1 MPLAAVE
8 QGALSGRP
16 SSPRLPAPAG
26 SYLEREAFSAFLLEF
41 CAMFAFTAILAA
53 APLAIAIY
61 AYVGYPLILW
71 IVGRLR
77 PRRIDALVGAAWPTV
92 TVTVP
97 VYNAGSK
104 IRGTLEGILQLDY
117 PRALLQVLVISDAS
131 TDGTDVVVR
140 EFGGRGVELLRLP
153 RRIGKTAAENAAL
166 SVARGEIIV
175 NVDATIL
182 VPPSSLKPLVRVFDD
197 PTIGVAS
204 GRDVSVGGTSQSGTG
219 AESSYTG
226 YEMWIRDLETRVGSI
241 VGASGCFYGIRRSIH
256 AKPLPI
262 GLSWDFASPLVAQK
276 QGYRSVSVPAA
287 VCIVPRTAEI
297 RTEIT
302 RKVRTMARGLRTLFY
317 LRALMNPLR
326 YGSFALMLI
335 SHKLLRWVPY
345 LLAPISFTAL
355 SLLAVQSVIAR
366 VLLGITI
373 AGLLVGTVGVYRRRS
388 TVSTPVALAGF
399 AVAVLAAGIRAWWD
413 AFGQTQMATWEP
425 TPRPGAQA

>member
-1 MPLAAVE
+1 
-8 QGALSGRP
+8 
-16 SSPRLPAPAG
+16 
-26 SYLEREAFSAFLLEF
+26 
-41 CAMFAFTAILAA
+41 MFAFTAILAA

-61 AYVGYPLILW
+61 AYAGYPLILW

-131 TDGTDVVVR
+131 TDGTDFVVR
-140 EFGGRGVELLRLP
+140 EFAGRGVELLRLQ

-182 VPPSSLKPLVRVFDD
+182 VPPSSLKALVRVFDD

-345 LLAPISFTAL
+345 LLAPISFAAL
-355 SLLAVQSVIAR
+355 CLLAVQSVIAR
-366 VLLGITI
+366 VLLGIVL

-388 TVSTPVALAGF
+388 IASTPVALAGF

-413 AFGQTQMATWEP
+413 AFRQTQMATWEP
-425 TPRPGAQA
+425 TPRPEAQT

>member
-1 MPLAAVE
+1 
-8 QGALSGRP
+8 
-16 SSPRLPAPAG
+16 
-26 SYLEREAFSAFLLEF
+26 
-41 CAMFAFTAILAA
+41 MFAFTAILAA

-61 AYVGYPLILW
+61 AYAGYPLILW

-131 TDGTDVVVR
+131 TDGTDIVVR
-140 EFGGRGVELLRLP
+140 EFAGRGVELLRLQ

-182 VPPSSLKPLVRVFDD
+182 VPPSSLKALVRVFDD

-345 LLAPISFTAL
+345 LLAPISFAAL
-355 SLLAVQSVIAR
+355 CLLAVQSVIAR
-366 VLLGITI
+366 VLLGGHRR
-373 AGLLVGTVGVYRRRS
+373 GLPSQINCIDPGRSGGLRGRCSSRWHSRVVGC
-388 TVSTPVALAGF
+388 L
-399 AVAVLAAGIRAWWD
+399 
-413 AFGQTQMATWEP
+413 
-425 TPRPGAQA
+425 